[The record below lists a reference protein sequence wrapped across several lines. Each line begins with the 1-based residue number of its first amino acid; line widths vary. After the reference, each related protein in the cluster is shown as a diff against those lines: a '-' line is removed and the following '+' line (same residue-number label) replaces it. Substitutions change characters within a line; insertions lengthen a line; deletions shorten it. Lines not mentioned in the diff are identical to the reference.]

1 MNALRNRVQLIGR
14 LGQDPEMK
22 QTKNGR
28 TLARFSLATTEV
40 YKNSQGER
48 TEETQWH
55 PIVVWGERAEIA
67 GKYLR
72 KGKEVALEGKLVHRT
87 YDDADGNKKYIT
99 EVVVNEFLMLGKK
112 EDNAAQEAA
121 PAKAVDNL
129 PF

>member
-1 MNALRNRVQLIGR
+1 MNALKNRVQLIGR
-14 LGQDPEMK
+14 LGQDPEVK

-28 TLARFSLATTEV
+28 TLARFSLATTKI

-55 PIVVWGERAEIA
+55 PIVVWGERAETVS
-67 GKYLR
+67 KYLR

>member
-14 LGQDPEMK
+14 LGQDPEVK

-28 TLARFSLATTEV
+28 TLARFSLATTEI

-48 TEETQWH
+48 QEETQWH

>member
-28 TLARFSLATTEV
+28 TLARFSLATIEV

-55 PIVVWGERAEIA
+55 PIVVWGERAEVA

-121 PAKAVDNL
+121 SAKAVDNL

>member
-14 LGQDPEMK
+14 LGQDPEVK

>member
-14 LGQDPEMK
+14 LGQDPEVK

-28 TLARFSLATTEV
+28 TLARFSLATTEI
-40 YKNSQGER
+40 YKDSQGER
-48 TEETQWH
+48 QEETQWH

-112 EDNAAQEAA
+112 EDNAVQEAA

>member
-14 LGQDPEMK
+14 LGQDPEVK

-40 YKNSQGER
+40 YKNSQGKR

-99 EVVVNEFLMLGKK
+99 EVVVKEFLMLGKK
-112 EDNAAQEAA
+112 EDSAAQEAA

>member
-14 LGQDPEMK
+14 LGQDPEVK

-55 PIVVWGERAEIA
+55 PIVIWGERAEIV

-112 EDNAAQEAA
+112 EDNTAQEAA

>member
-1 MNALRNRVQLIGR
+1 MNALRNRVQLIGH
-14 LGQDPEMK
+14 LGQDPEVK

-28 TLARFSLATTEV
+28 TLARFSLATTEI

-48 TEETQWH
+48 QEETQWH

-99 EVVVNEFLMLGKK
+99 EVVVKEFLMLGKK
-112 EDNAAQEAA
+112 EDSAAQEAA
-121 PAKAVDNL
+121 PAKALDNL

>member
-28 TLARFSLATTEV
+28 TLARFSLATTEI

-48 TEETQWH
+48 TEGTQWH

-87 YDDADGNKKYIT
+87 YDDADGNQKVHHRGGSK
-99 EVVVNEFLMLGKK
+99 
-112 EDNAAQEAA
+112 
-121 PAKAVDNL
+121 
-129 PF
+129 

>member
-14 LGQDPEMK
+14 LGQDPEVK

-28 TLARFSLATTEV
+28 TLARFSLATTEI
-40 YKNSQGER
+40 YKNSHGER
-48 TEETQWH
+48 QEETQWH
-55 PIVVWGERAEIA
+55 PIVVWGEWAEIA

-112 EDNAAQEAA
+112 EDSAAQEAA
-121 PAKAVDNL
+121 SAKAVDNL

>member
-112 EDNAAQEAA
+112 EDNVVQEAA

>member
-14 LGQDPEMK
+14 LGQDPEVK

-40 YKNSQGER
+40 YKNSHGER
-48 TEETQWH
+48 QEETQWH
-55 PIVVWGERAEIA
+55 PIVVWGERAETVS
-67 GKYLR
+67 KYLR

-112 EDNAAQEAA
+112 EDNTAQEAA

>member
-14 LGQDPEMK
+14 LGQDPEVK

-28 TLARFSLATTEV
+28 TLARFSLATTEI

-72 KGKEVALEGKLVHRT
+72 KGKEVALEGKLVHRS

-121 PAKAVDNL
+121 PAKTVDDL

>member
-14 LGQDPEMK
+14 LGQDPEVK

-28 TLARFSLATTEV
+28 TLARFSLATTEI

-55 PIVVWGERAEIA
+55 PIVVWGERAETVS
-67 GKYLR
+67 KYLR
-72 KGKEVALEGKLVHRT
+72 KGKEVALEGKLIHRT

-99 EVVVNEFLMLGKK
+99 EVVVNEFMMLGKK
-112 EDNAAQEAA
+112 EDNVAQEA
-121 PAKAVDNL
+121 KAMA
-129 PF
+129 

>member
-1 MNALRNRVQLIGR
+1 MNALRNRVQLIGH
-14 LGQDPEMK
+14 LGQDPELK

-28 TLARFSLATTEV
+28 TLARFSLATTEI

-99 EVVVNEFLMLGKK
+99 EVVVKEFLMLGKK
-112 EDNAAQEAA
+112 EDSAAQEAA
-121 PAKAVDNL
+121 PAQAVDNL

>member
-14 LGQDPEMK
+14 LGQDPEVK

-28 TLARFSLATTEV
+28 TLARFSLATSEI

-55 PIVVWGERAEIA
+55 PIVVWGERAETVS
-67 GKYLR
+67 KYLR

-87 YDDADGNKKYIT
+87 YDDTDGNKKYIT

-112 EDNAAQEAA
+112 EDNMAQEAT
-121 PAKAVDNL
+121 PAKAVDDL